1 MDNKKFMDNNN
12 DNDGVPIIYIVLMF
26 VLFVLGILLGTLSGA
41 NIGRLERV
49 KLQASVVS
57 HGYVHWETTP
67 EGVATWVLNENKAS
81 SVEKANK

>member
-26 VLFVLGILLGTLSGA
+26 VLFVLGILLGT

-57 HGYVHWETTP
+57 HGYAHWETTP